1 MTVYLKGSSVKQ
13 ASPGDMIL
21 IQGILIPTKK
31 TNFKDQFE
39 IKFDCHIEALK
50 IIREK
55 KKYVE
60 MGLT

>member
-1 MTVYLKGSSVKQ
+1 MTVYLKGSNVKQ
-13 ASPGDMIL
+13 ASPGDIVL

-31 TNFKDQFE
+31 NNFRDQFD

-55 KKYVE
+55 KKYV
-60 MGLT
+60 